1 MCLTWLQSRF
11 KSPWLSH
18 TRCREVVSPCGFN
31 LHFPNDSDVEH
42 LFMWV
47 LAICLSSLVKC
58 LFKHLSRFLSWP
70 VCLIIISDFSM
81 PVFSLFVLKFLLLKI
96 ELLLHTEIFPYLMY
110 NLRVF
115 S

>member
-42 LFMWV
+42 LFYVVISYLFIFFGEMFV
-47 LAICLSSLVKC
+47 KTSVQIFKLACLS
-58 LFKHLSRFLSWP
+58 
-70 VCLIIISDFSM
+70 
-81 PVFSLFVLKFLLLKI
+81 
-96 ELLLHTEIFPYLMY
+96 YY
-110 NLRVF
+110 YQ
-115 S
+115 